1 MISPNNYNIKF
12 RLVEETDAEFIV
24 RIRTD
29 INKARYISPTDKDLD
44 KQKKWIKE
52 YKKREATKEELYFIA
67 IDENN
72 VEFATYRLYN
82 RTKKSIEIG
91 SFISVPLYHNPINVI
106 KVDII
111 MKAYIYDIL
120 YFENLIFEVRK
131 ANISVVNYHKK
142 FGPTLINEDELNYY
156 FSLDKK
162 SFYSNKHQF
171 EKLFRIIN

>member
-29 INKARYISPTDKDLD
+29 INKSRYISPTDKDLD

-52 YKKREATKEELYFIA
+52 YKNREANKEELYFIA

-82 RTKKSIEIG
+82 RTKKTIEIG

-156 FSLDKK
+156 FSLNKK

-171 EKLFRIIN
+171 EKLFRI